1 MRPITAALL
10 VAATGCASRAA
21 AQFADPV
28 DETARRYAIS
38 SPIRLAAFL
47 AQVGHESGSLGRTV
61 ENLNYSA
68 DLLLATWPARFTREM
83 AEQMARKPEAI
94 ANHVY
99 GGRLGNDSRGD
110 GWKYRGR
117 GLIQVTGK
125 TNYEAIT
132 EGLAEKL
139 GESVP
144 DFVLQPD
151 LLSDPRWSALS
162 AGCYWDDRH
171 LNELADMGEFD
182 KITTRIN
189 GGQHGKADRRARF
202 SRAMKALAS

>member
-10 VAATGCASRAA
+10 VAATGCTARNGAL
-21 AQFADPV
+21 FAEPMV
-28 DETARRYAIS
+28 ETASRYAIS
-38 SPIRLAAFL
+38 NPIRLAAFL

-61 ENLNYSA
+61 ENLSYSA

-99 GGRLGNDSRGD
+99 GGRMGNDRDGD

-117 GLIQVTGK
+117 GLIQITGK

-132 EGLAEKL
+132 EGLAERL
-139 GESVP
+139 GDAVP

-151 LLSDPRWSALS
+151 LLAEPRWAALS

-171 LNELADMGEFD
+171 LNELADMGDFD

-189 GGQHGKADRRARF
+189 GGQNGKADRRARF
-202 SRAMKALAS
+202 QRSMKALAS